1 MDGEATRDRGAHTRA
16 QAGAADWTSR
26 ATPDAERMSGQQRAG
41 HEVDGR
47 SESGARNRGEGSGGT
62 VIGAHCRGAGSG
74 TRSSSRKGPEERE
87 RTERRPGTEAPTRE
101 RRQERPTGRAAPDAE
116 RMSGQQ
122 RAGHEVDG
130 RSEGGARTGQAT
142 ERSMGRNSDL
152 HLEADDCTH
161 YVVEPKYQALHRG
174 GRRKRASPPGRMA
187 V

>member
-1 MDGEATRDRGAHTRA
+1 MTRANQRGAGTEEQGDGGVYEQVGARGSRHQREWNGWGDQEREWTGGARADGEAARDRGAHTRA

-26 ATPDAERMSGQQRAG
+26 AT
-41 HEVDGR
+41 
-47 SESGARNRGEGSGGT
+47 
-62 VIGAHCRGAGSG
+62 
-74 TRSSSRKGPEERE
+74 
-87 RTERRPGTEAPTRE
+87 
-101 RRQERPTGRAAPDAE
+101 PDAE